1 MNWKVAK
8 YTQDIEEKTGYKL
21 PDIILAIEI
30 LSLLSLLNGE
40 NMKDKFKV
48 LNDRQIGL
56 LQNILLESRYEKRDL
71 IPHLGDSNY
80 AIKPEVLADFIRI
93 RALKEDNIRSLINL
107 LVADVP
113 FTIAH
118 IIANLLQYSAI
129 GPIAREVLEKIW
141 IALNQVPSGSQE
153 YFSAIRFF
161 INSKYDTG
169 IEFDLQMSDV
179 DCWNNSFDKIH
190 AEFPGDDTVEDFGS
204 LMVNAIP
211 RLNEVH
217 GYNEFRKNI
226 GDSEGE
232 MCS

>member
-40 NMKDKFKV
+40 NMNDKFKV

-93 RALKEDNIRSLINL
+93 RA
-107 LVADVP
+107 
-113 FTIAH
+113 
-118 IIANLLQYSAI
+118 
-129 GPIAREVLEKIW
+129 
-141 IALNQVPSGSQE
+141 
-153 YFSAIRFF
+153 
-161 INSKYDTG
+161 
-169 IEFDLQMSDV
+169 
-179 DCWNNSFDKIH
+179 
-190 AEFPGDDTVEDFGS
+190 
-204 LMVNAIP
+204 
-211 RLNEVH
+211 
-217 GYNEFRKNI
+217 
-226 GDSEGE
+226 
-232 MCS
+232 